1 MPALWVCAFWL
12 GLMDGVVA
20 QPAEASA
27 EDAQDG
33 PSLIGP
39 SATAPSSGPLPSPSR
54 AVVPGL
60 AASVDSLTPAPS
72 LPPPPK
78 EPEIRLPA
86 EYHPWTRHPVGA
98 FRTLK
103 LVAETFDQA
112 GVPVSRTQTQQ
123 RDAITA
129 IHDEGY
135 TLSTTVSLQ
144 IAEANVPSETG
155 ECSLHRLT
163 DSAGSITTA
172 SELDPAEVN
181 IDGETIL
188 CRRWRLGVQAG
199 QRTGVETLW
208 YSAERSPHLLRREK
222 TMTETAGAGVTTTI
236 QWVTQTGLPY
246 AYRDQIL
253 DSYRVREEVVSPAGR
268 IDRLEVRADGIPG
281 GLVAASVTERDP
293 EGRRVRWTV
302 TELTDFASGP
312 EDATE
317 RKHWRLLGRRAE
329 ARRSSRAD

>member
-1 MPALWVCAFWL
+1 MS
-12 GLMDGVVA
+12 
-20 QPAEASA
+20 E
-27 EDAQDG
+27 
-33 PSLIGP
+33 I
-39 SATAPSSGPLPSPSR
+39 
-54 AVVPGL
+54 
-60 AASVDSLTPAPS
+60 TPAPT
-72 LPPPPK
+72 LPPPPQ
-78 EPEIRLPA
+78 EPEIRLPS

-103 LVAETFDQA
+103 ILAETFDPA
-112 GVPVSRTQTQQ
+112 GEPVSRTQTQQ
-123 RDAITA
+123 RDAMTA

-135 TLSTTVSLQ
+135 TLRTTVSLQ

-163 DSAGSITTA
+163 DSAGSITSA
-172 SELDPAEVN
+172 AELDPAEVN

-188 CRRWRLGVQAG
+188 CRRWRLSVEAG

-222 TMTETAGAGVTTTI
+222 TMTETAGAGATITT

-246 AYRDQIL
+246 PYRDQIF
-253 DSYRVREEVVSPAGR
+253 DTYRVREEVVSPAGR
-268 IDRLEVRADGIPG
+268 IDRLEVRADGVPG

-302 TELTDFASGP
+302 TELEDFASGP
-312 EDATE
+312 ESAPQ
-317 RKHWRLLGRRAE
+317 RKRWRLLGRRTE
-329 ARRSSRAD
+329 ARRAARAD